1 MEHCVSYNPAPIPPD
16 GSITTTKLGGDV
28 SEVAKELLQ
37 AETKSEQRVV
47 VELPNLLTQVK
58 IL

>member
-1 MEHCVSYNPAPIPPD
+1 MSYNPVSGGEPPD
-16 GSITTTKLGGDV
+16 GSITTAKLGGDI

-37 AETKSEQRVV
+37 AETKSAQRNVV
-47 VELPNLLTQVK
+47 QLPNLITQVK

>member
-1 MEHCVSYNPAPIPPD
+1 MSYNPAAGEPPD
-16 GSITTTKLGGDV
+16 GSITTAKLGGDI

-37 AETKSEQRVV
+37 AETKSAQRTVV
-47 VELPNLLTQVK
+47 QLPNLITQVK

>member
-1 MEHCVSYNPAPIPPD
+1 MSYNPAAGEPPD
-16 GSITTTKLGGDV
+16 GSITTAKLGGDI

-37 AETKSEQRVV
+37 AETKREQRNVV
-47 VELPNLLTQVK
+47 QLPNLITQYQ

>member
-1 MEHCVSYNPAPIPPD
+1 MTYNPAPIPPD
-16 GSITTTKLGGDV
+16 GSITTAKLGGDV
-28 SEVAKELLQ
+28 SDVAKELLQ
-37 AETKSEQRVV
+37 AETKPAQRAA